1 MGVSFV
7 SPAQSGAG
15 NTVVA
20 TTAFT
25 IPFHVAVCSDVG
37 ARLAAAATSDA
48 TAGFC
53 KAPSAGFK
61 DFWDDDPFAGGSGA
75 TVSDF
80 GAAIGPLAIGGVAR
94 LLAVMDALSA
104 LVSASNEAGSGGC
117 DGCDA

>member
-1 MGVSFV
+1 VGASFV

-25 IPFHVAVCSDVG
+25 IPSTWRSVPRLVRG
-37 ARLAAAATSDA
+37 LAAAATSDA

-53 KAPSAGFK
+53 AVPSAGFK
-61 DFWDDDPFAGGSGA
+61 DFCDDDPFAGGSGA

-80 GAAIGPLAIGGVAR
+80 GAATGPLAIGGVTG
-94 LLAVMDALSA
+94 LVPVMDALSA
-104 LVSASNEAGSGGC
+104 LLSASNEAGSGWLR
-117 DGCDA
+117 